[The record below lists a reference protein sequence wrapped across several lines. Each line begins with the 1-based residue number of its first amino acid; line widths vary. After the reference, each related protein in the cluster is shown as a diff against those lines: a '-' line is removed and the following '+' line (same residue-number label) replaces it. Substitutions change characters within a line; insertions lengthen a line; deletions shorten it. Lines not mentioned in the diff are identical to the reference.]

1 MTYASEV
8 KMGQS
13 SHYRVLLPVR
23 YCASCVQAVLPMK
36 RILLALLIPLF
47 MAPISAYGQFKGPS
61 PLSQPK
67 NEREPGN
74 DQVLAARTI
83 TALKRLD
90 DEVLVYRSPGD
101 FEADGRLALV
111 PFEVFRNDLEKVT
124 AEVEPILSRLP
135 QSRLKIE
142 IGNALDSYR
151 DGAFWWQKTYQ
162 ARVVNVSTMTFVET
176 SRTPSDAFFVSTIP
190 YTVAIHW
197 RQASKYLKR
206 AEELMNGK
214 K

>member
-1 MTYASEV
+1 MQEMFS
-8 KMGQS
+8 
-13 SHYRVLLPVR
+13 
-23 YCASCVQAVLPMK
+23 MK
-36 RILLALLIPLF
+36 RILFAILISLF
-47 MAPISAYGQFKGPS
+47 IMQISASGQFKGPS

-67 NEREPGN
+67 HEMELRN
-74 DQVLAARTI
+74 DPILAARTI

-90 DEVLVYRSPGD
+90 EKVLVYRSIGD

-111 PFEVFRNDLEKVT
+111 PFEVFKSDLEKVT
-124 AEVEPILSRLP
+124 AEIEPILSQLP

-142 IGNALDSYR
+142 ISNVLDSYR
-151 DGAFWWQKTYQ
+151 DGAFWWQKMYQ
-162 ARVVNVSTMTFVET
+162 ARVVNVSAMTFVGP
-176 SRTPSDAFFVSTIP
+176 SHTPSDAFFESTIP

-197 RQASKYLKR
+197 RQAAKSLKR